1 MAKHFR
7 GTKKQERALTAY
19 VTLMRASE
27 TVHGEATRML
37 ADCELSPSQFA
48 VLEAL
53 HHVGPMVLSELAR
66 KILKTS
72 GNLTMVVDNL
82 QKRGL
87 VRRIQS
93 REDRRYTRVE
103 ATLAGHNLLHRI
115 FPSHARKI
123 TGIMSRLSATEQDRL
138 STLCRKLGIPDIGK
152 A

>member
-1 MAKHFR
+1 MPKHFR
-7 GTKKQERALTAY
+7 GTRKQERALTAY

-27 TVHGEATRML
+27 TVFGEATQNF
-37 ADCELSPSQFA
+37 ADHDLSPSQFA

-87 VRRIQS
+87 ARRVQS
-93 REDRRYTRVE
+93 KEDKRYFRVV
-103 ATLAGHNLLHRI
+103 ATTAGHRLMKRI
-115 FPSHARKI
+115 FPNHARKI
-123 TGIMSRLSATEQDRL
+123 TEILSRLSAAEQEQL
-138 STLCRKLGIPDIGK
+138 SRLCRKLGLPEGQ
-152 A
+152 

>member
-1 MAKHFR
+1 MMAKHFR
-7 GTKKQERALTAY
+7 GSRKQERALKAY

-27 TVHGEATRML
+27 TVHAEATKML

-82 QKRGL
+82 EKRGL
-87 VRRIQS
+87 ARRVLS
-93 REDRRYTRVE
+93 TEDRRFTRVE
-103 ATLAGHNLLHRI
+103 ATNAGHRLIRKI
-115 FPSHARKI
+115 FPEHAAKI
-123 TGIMSRLSATEQDRL
+123 TQIMSSLSAVEQDRL
-138 STLCRKLGIPDIGK
+138 GNLCRKLGLSE
-152 A
+152 